1 MKSAASYFKVSTAVI
16 KDDFRRFWAI
26 PVIGFIYYFFSS
38 IFFILMNMKELSGNE
53 YGNDMLAN
61 FLVNL
66 LEGHYVFNIVN
77 IGWMAVLS
85 VLLVFR
91 YLHNSGHAI
100 AVHSQPFTRAT
111 LLNSHTVSCI
121 LFIAIPIVLT
131 GIILMLISQ
140 PVYFSNIYY
149 EEYSGD
155 MVNLFA
161 RVNII
166 RWMWQSFLMGMFIM
180 VIAIAS
186 GMVTGT
192 PFHHA
197 VAALGFNGVAPLC
210 TLLLT
215 QYFNTYLFGYV
226 QPDWLSRSI
235 VHMSPVINVMDDG
248 FMSLSENIYYV
259 VIVVLMYALAMFLY
273 NKRKLERAT
282 DGIVFKAVDVLITL
296 VFGYLGMT
304 ALGLAFFSIFDE
316 SKGATTVGYIAGA
329 ILGMIIVRMVIMK
342 TVRVFN
348 KKTVIM
354 MGSYLVI
361 ALVFFG
367 CLNFNLTGYE
377 TRVEEDADSID
388 VSFTAGNVIFKGGK
402 FDDADAKAAI
412 VDLHKLIIS
421 NKQLIKEA
429 DQRDESDYSTSTE
442 AMMYISFD
450 YYKNEGDDAKRVE
463 ARSYV
468 VPTYLILN
476 SDEMKAF
483 ASAGALNER
492 AIDEL
497 PATDKIQYIDVRSG
511 SYYSSTPYGASGEDY
526 DMLCSDKTQLAGLM
540 EALKKDI
547 HDMTYDDMKR
557 DYNMPIVVSLNLT
570 YIDDDGTS
578 AAAGHSEDAEVMMIP
593 AKTST
598 QQAARNNVR
607 TRDMDIDLTAAYK
620 NTIAWLEANGYG
632 EMTKYDPSYWN
643 FAVVYDVENGNTTAA
658 DDSDAYSLSAI
669 PQSSEGMNVISD
681 SAVIRNLYENA
692 SSHVAIGALSD
703 MSTSENNIYMV
714 KFYHKDME
722 SDSYYAYFNAY
733 IDGSYY
739 LEQTEANEQ

>member
-38 IFFILMNMKELSGNE
+38 IFFILMNMKELNGSE
-53 YGNDMLAN
+53 YGNDVLAN

-77 IGWMAVLS
+77 IGWMSVLS

-121 LFIAIPIVLT
+121 LFITIPIVLT

-140 PVYFSNIYY
+140 PVYFSNVYY
-149 EEYSGD
+149 EEYSGE

-166 RWMWQSFLMGMFIM
+166 RWMWQSFLTGMFIM

-197 VAALGFNGVAPLC
+197 VAALGFNAVAPLC

-226 QPDWLSRSI
+226 QPDWISRSI
-235 VHMSPVINVMDDG
+235 VHMSPVINMMDDG
-248 FMSLSENIYYV
+248 FMSLTENIYYV
-259 VIVVLMYALAMFLY
+259 VIVLLMYALAMFLY

-282 DGIVFKAVDVLITL
+282 DGIVFKAVDVLVTL

-348 KKTVIM
+348 KKTVII

-367 CLNFNLTGYE
+367 CLNFNITGYE
-377 TRVEEDADSID
+377 TRVEEDADSINI
-388 VSFTAGNVIFKGGK
+388 SFSAGNMIFKGGEFK
-402 FDDADAKAAI
+402 DADAKAAI

-421 NKQLIKEA
+421 NKQLIKAANE
-429 DQRDESDYSTSTE
+429 QDESDYGTSAE
-442 AMMYISFD
+442 SMMYISFD
-450 YYKNEGDDAKRVE
+450 YYKGEGDAAKRVE

-468 VPTYLILN
+468 APTYLILN

-492 AIDEL
+492 AVDEL

-511 SYYSSTPYGASGEDY
+511 SYYSSTPYGASSEDY

-547 HDMTYDDMKR
+547 RDMSYDDMKK
-557 DYNMPIVVSLNLT
+557 DYNMPTVVSLNVT
-570 YIDDDGTS
+570 YNEDRSVGAS
-578 AAAGHSEDAEVMMIP
+578 EQSEDARSMMMSAQTATNPGGRSII
-593 AKTST
+593 S
-598 QQAARNNVR
+598 

-632 EMTKYDPSYWN
+632 EMTKYDQSYWN
-643 FAVVYDVENGNTTAA
+643 FAVVYDVEDGNSVAM
-658 DDSDAYSLSAI
+658 DDTDAYSLSSI

-692 SSHVAIGALSD
+692 SSHVAIGSLND
-703 MSTSENNIYMV
+703 MNTSENNIYMV

-722 SDSYYAYFNAY
+722 SDGYYAYFSAY

-739 LEQTEANEQ
+739 HDQTEGNEQ

>member
-38 IFFILMNMKELSGNE
+38 VFFILMNMKELNGSE
-53 YGNDMLAN
+53 YGNDVLAN
-61 FLVNL
+61 FLSNL
-66 LEGHYVFNIVN
+66 LEGQYVFNIVN
-77 IGWMAVLS
+77 IVWMAVLS

-111 LLNSHTVSCI
+111 LLNSHTISCI

-140 PVYFSNIYY
+140 PVYFSNVYY

-166 RWMWQSFLMGMFIM
+166 KWMWQSFLTGMFIM
-180 VIAIAS
+180 VIAITS

-226 QPDWLSRSI
+226 QPDWISRSI
-235 VHMSPVINVMDDG
+235 IHMSPVINMMDDG
-248 FMSLSENIYYV
+248 FMSLTENIYYV
-259 VIVVLMYALAMFLY
+259 VIVLLLYALAMFLY

-282 DGIVFKAVDVLITL
+282 DGIVFKAVDVLVTL

-304 ALGLAFFSIFDE
+304 ALGLAFFSIFNE

-348 KKTVIM
+348 KKTVII

-367 CLNFNLTGYE
+367 CLNFNITGYE
-377 TRVEEDADSID
+377 TRVEEDADSINI
-388 VSFTAGNVIFKGGK
+388 SFSAGNMIFKGGEFK
-402 FDDADAKAAI
+402 DADAKAAI

-421 NKQLIKEA
+421 NKQLIKAANE
-429 DQRDESDYSTSTE
+429 QDESDYGTAAES
-442 AMMYISFD
+442 MMYISFD
-450 YYKNEGDDAKRVE
+450 YYKGEGDAAKRVE

-468 VPTYLILN
+468 APTYLILN

-492 AIDEL
+492 AVDEL

-511 SYYSSTPYGASGEDY
+511 SYYSSTPYGASSEDY

-547 HDMTYDDMKR
+547 RDMSYDDMKK
-557 DYNMPIVVSLNLT
+557 DYNMPTVVAFNVT
-570 YIDDDGTS
+570 YDDDGS
-578 AAAGHSEDAEVMMIP
+578 AGASERSEEPESMMMSAQTATKPGGKNLI
-593 AKTST
+593 
-598 QQAARNNVR
+598 R
-607 TRDMDIDLTAAYK
+607 TRDMDMELTAAYK

-643 FAVVYDVENGNTTAA
+643 FAVVYNVENGNTTAV

-669 PQSSEGMNVISD
+669 PQSSDGMNVVSD
-681 SAVIRNLYENA
+681 AAVIRNLYENA
-692 SSHVAIGALSD
+692 SSHVAIGSLSD
-703 MSTSENNIYMV
+703 MNTSENNIYMV